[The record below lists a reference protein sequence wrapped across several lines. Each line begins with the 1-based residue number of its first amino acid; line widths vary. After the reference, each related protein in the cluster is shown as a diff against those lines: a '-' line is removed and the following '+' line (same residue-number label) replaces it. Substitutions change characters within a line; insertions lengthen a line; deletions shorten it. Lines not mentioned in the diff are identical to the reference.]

1 MAQLVGLAMVEH
13 RPPLEDRRG
22 AGQSNA
28 ASRHGRRARDAR
40 VVAAYRA
47 PRWTRDVGQNSTSA
61 RSVPARP
68 ATEYRERVAN
78 RKREP
83 VGTSGWVR
91 DEVQRITG
99 DDPPRVIELPREGLR
114 LGYSPLGTSRLGA
127 GPSLTIGVA
136 PEHLAELKAV
146 LEKGV
151 SPRVGIN
158 YVSIA
163 VFDSI

>member
-1 MAQLVGLAMVEH
+1 MAALGGAALVEH
-13 RPPLEDRRG
+13 RAPLEDRRG

-47 PRWTRDVGQNSTSA
+47 RRWTRNVGQNSTA
-61 RSVPARP
+61 PA
-68 ATEYRERVAN
+68 AYGETGTEYRERVAN

-136 PEHLAELKAV
+136 PEHLAEVKAV

-158 YVSIA
+158 YVEHRR
-163 VFDSI
+163 V